1 MESTHWFLIGPA
13 FCEGILKQMKSLDF
27 NRETPQKGNL
37 YSYVYWKSTEKKKD
51 KWHPPFR
58 WCIHIHTYP
67 FSPSAP
73 PLPRL
78 PSMPYT
84 HAHTPFVPKYFKI
97 KTVPSCEGHACV
109 TITPEDSSQ
118 ANTYLTVKTSQV
130 CKCKLFVSVSFLD
143 YAENFLLKVKLKGNK
158 FYVIYLYSFS
168 KKYREIF
175 LKKLLKPAYENL
187 HNFILYLL
195 FKF

>member
-1 MESTHWFLIGPA
+1 MHTNPYLPLH
-13 FCEGILKQMKSLDF
+13 SLC
-27 NRETPQKGNL
+27 TPL
-37 YSYVYWKSTEKKKD
+37 
-51 KWHPPFR
+51 PP
-58 WCIHIHTYP
+58 
-67 FSPSAP
+67 P
-73 PLPRL
+73 PLHALRTR
-78 PSMPYT
+78 T
-84 HAHTPFVPKYFKI
+84 HPFCPKI
-97 KTVPSCEGHACV
+97 LQNQTVPSCEGHACV

-158 FYVIYLYSFS
+158 FCVIYLYSFS

>member
-1 MESTHWFLIGPA
+1 MFTESQLRRRKIKD
-13 FCEGILKQMKSLDF
+13 ILHSGDAYKSIP
-27 NRETPQKGNL
+27 TPSL
-37 YSYVYWKSTEKKKD
+37 PL
-51 KWHPPFR
+51 HPP
-58 WCIHIHTYP
+58 P
-67 FSPSAP
+67 PP
-73 PLPRL
+73 PLHALHTR
-78 PSMPYT
+78 T
-84 HAHTPFVPKYFKI
+84 HPFVPKYFKI

-168 KKYREIF
+168 KEYGEIF
-175 LKKLLKPAYENL
+175 LKKT
-187 HNFILYLL
+187 
-195 FKF
+195 FKTCL

>member
-1 MESTHWFLIGPA
+1 MLIKRHHRKVTFIVMFTESQLRRRKIND
-13 FCEGILKQMKSLDF
+13 ILRSGDAYKSIP
-27 NRETPQKGNL
+27 TPSL
-37 YSYVYWKSTEKKKD
+37 PL
-51 KWHPPFR
+51 HPP
-58 WCIHIHTYP
+58 
-67 FSPSAP
+67 P
-73 PLPRL
+73 PHL
-78 PSMPYT
+78 PSMPYA

-158 FYVIYLYSFS
+158 FCVIYLYSFS

>member
-1 MESTHWFLIGPA
+1 MTRWENNPLQNQQAWKSRNFSSPQITGYIFWGFPNWMVQIIWFSNWKFWFSHWFLIGPA
-13 FCEGILKQMKSLDF
+13 FCEGILKQMKSLDV
-27 NRETPQKGNL
+27 NQETPQKGNL

-51 KWHPPFR
+51 KW
-58 WCIHIHTYP
+58 
-67 FSPSAP
+67 
-73 PLPRL
+73 
-78 PSMPYT
+78 
-84 HAHTPFVPKYFKI
+84 
-97 KTVPSCEGHACV
+97 HACV

-158 FYVIYLYSFS
+158 FCVIYLYSFS

>member
-1 MESTHWFLIGPA
+1 MFTESQLRRRKIND
-13 FCEGILKQMKSLDF
+13 ILRSGDAYKSIP
-27 NRETPQKGNL
+27 TPSLPL
-37 YSYVYWKSTEKKKD
+37 Y
-51 KWHPPFR
+51 
-58 WCIHIHTYP
+58 
-67 FSPSAP
+67 
-73 PLPRL
+73 
-78 PSMPYT
+78 
-84 HAHTPFVPKYFKI
+84 
-97 KTVPSCEGHACV
+97 EGHACV

-158 FYVIYLYSFS
+158 FCVIYLYSFS